1 MESTCHHCGACRR
14 YRKELTEMVPDHPHP
29 TPQEA
34 REQLSAS
41 QPRRLT
47 TRRDRTTHAVATA
60 TFGLALGVFS
70 AAQNLAVSW
79 VGEALLT
86 AAFVLVVVGTA
97 SWVERAA
104 RTVPR
109 RSRLWS
115 RIGLGL
121 SFVLSLL
128 LVRPWL
134 NLQAQTEPNT
144 WPMVLGAAVAI
155 ALPSLVAAAVIA
167 RRRE

>member
-1 MESTCHHCGACRR
+1 
-14 YRKELTEMVPDHPHP
+14 MVPDHPHL

-34 REQLSAS
+34 RKQLSAS
-41 QPRRLT
+41 QSRRLT
-47 TRRDRTTHAVATA
+47 TRRDRTSHAVATA
-60 TFGLALGVFS
+60 ASGLALGVFS
-70 AAQNLAVSW
+70 AGQNLAASW
-79 VGEALLT
+79 VGQALLS
-86 AAFVLVVVGTA
+86 AVFVLVVVGSA

-134 NLQAQTEPNT
+134 NLQAQAEPNT
-144 WPMVLGAAVAI
+144 WPMVLGASVAI
-155 ALPSLVAAAVIA
+155 AAPCLVAAAVIA
-167 RRRE
+167 RSRG